1 MAGLLITL
9 VVAVGLIALLVHVM
23 GSKDHYSKMT
33 EQEFE
38 EESQKKTLIGSAL
51 VGLELAWRRREAEQV
66 METRT
71 RIERDAT
78 PSPGDPPEPP
88 VPESPEKN

>member
-9 VVAVGLIALLVHVM
+9 VVAVGLIALLIYVM
-23 GSKDHYSKMT
+23 ASKGRYSTMT
-33 EQEFE
+33 EEEFE
-38 EESQKKTLIGSAL
+38 EESQKKTPIGAAL
-51 VGLELAWRRREAEQV
+51 LGLELAWRRREAEQV

-78 PSPGDPPEPP
+78 PSPGDPPEPL